1 MTTKEKLALIEEV
14 LRVKKDTL
22 TEETELGTLRAWDSL
37 TILSL
42 QIRLSAINPDLQFND
57 LFGCDTVGEICELF

>member
-14 LRVKKDTL
+14 LRLKPDTL
-22 TEETELGTLRAWDSL
+22 TEETELNTLRAWDSL

-42 QIRLSAINPDLQFND
+42 QIRLTAINPDLQFND
-57 LFGCDTVGEICELF
+57 LFGCDTVGEICGLI